1 MVHGNGCGG
10 GVGSAC
16 ILGPLRWNC
25 WPLRCGETGVIN
37 WLINLVKA
45 MQTPDTAR
53 AVFGRI
59 ATLFE
64 CSPKIERGQRG
75 NIPALEES
83 LRGRQE
89 GRPQAAAR
97 IGERERAGKKSPPWR
112 ARVLSGGAWRWMW
125 WEVWGRP
132 APSVR
137 SSGIVGRCVAVGV
150 IAWRFSMLKA
160 MHTPDT
166 ARAVFGRIATLCATS
181 RRNRRC

>member
-1 MVHGNGCGG
+1 MSYESRRRESPPNTHEKKATHTGRNHQETAGG
-10 GVGSAC
+10 QRAAGGRQTRAGS
-16 ILGPLRWNC
+16 LPH
-25 WPLRCGETGVIN
+25 P
-37 WLINLVKA
+37 
-45 MQTPDTAR
+45 
-53 AVFGRI
+53 
-59 ATLFE
+59 
-64 CSPKIERGQRG
+64 RGQRG
-75 NIPALEES
+75 NIPALKES

-166 ARAVFGRIATLCATS
+166 ARAVFGRIAPLCATS